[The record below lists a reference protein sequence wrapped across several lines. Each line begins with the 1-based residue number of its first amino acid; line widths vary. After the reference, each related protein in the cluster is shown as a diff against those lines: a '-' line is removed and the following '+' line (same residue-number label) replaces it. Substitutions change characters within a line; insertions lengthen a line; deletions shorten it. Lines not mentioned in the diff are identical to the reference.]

1 MKIRAIAAITALLT
15 PLWFGVKDVAAQ
27 LTSPGKP
34 NKTDVEKP
42 SEAGAVVGV
51 AKQPQGWLKIPTP
64 PKNDWR
70 PNTFMP
76 PISPEAKI
84 KAAQSALFIN
94 PLGLR
99 DMINMMVSKKKV
111 EEGVTFD
118 EVVESMDLRA
128 NQLNM
133 KKVGHNTP
141 NKLISGITGK
151 PSPRLEIL
159 SYCDVLTMREIVDFV
174 PEFVVF
180 LPCRISVLEDAD
192 GQIWIATLDWDVR
205 WLDTGQNPNRISKG
219 LRERALKVRNAL
231 ESIMEAGARGEL

>member
-1 MKIRAIAAITALLT
+1 MKTHVIAAISALLA
-15 PLWFGVKDVAAQ
+15 PLWLGAAGVAAQ
-27 LTSPGKP
+27 VTGPGNP
-34 NKTDVEKP
+34 P
-42 SEAGAVVGV
+42 GSGAVEGV
-51 AKQPQGWLKIPTP
+51 AKQPPGWLRIPMP
-64 PKNDWR
+64 PKKEWR

-76 PISPEAKI
+76 QITPEAKM
-84 KAAQSALFIN
+84 KAAQSAMFVN

-99 DMINMMVSKKKV
+99 DMINMIVLKKKADR
-111 EEGVTFD
+111 GVTFD
-118 EVVESMDLRA
+118 DVVESMDVRA

-133 KKVGHNTP
+133 MKVGHNTP
-141 NKLISGITGK
+141 YRVISGITGK

-205 WLDTGQNPNRISKG
+205 WLDTNQNPNRISRG
-219 LRERALKVRNAL
+219 LREKAMRVRNSI
-231 ESIMEAGARGEL
+231 ESIMEAGARGDL

>member
-1 MKIRAIAAITALLT
+1 MKTRVIAAAAALLT
-15 PLWFGVKDVAAQ
+15 PLWFGVGNAAAQ
-27 LTSPGKP
+27 DNSPGK
-34 NKTDVEKP
+34 TYVDKP
-42 SEAGAVVGV
+42 SEAGAVSGV
-51 AKQPQGWLKIPTP
+51 AKQPSGWMQIPMP
-64 PKNDWR
+64 PKKDWR

-76 PISPEAKI
+76 SITPEAKM
-84 KAAQSALFIN
+84 KAAQSALFVN
-94 PLGLR
+94 PLSLR

-111 EEGVTFD
+111 DEDISFD

-141 NKLISGITGK
+141 DKVITGITGK

-159 SYCDVLTMREIVDFV
+159 SYCDVLVMREIVDFV

-192 GQIWIATLDWDVR
+192 GKIWITTLDWDVR
-205 WLDTGQNPNRISKG
+205 WLDTSQNPNRISKG
-219 LRERALKVRNAL
+219 LRERAIKVRKSI